1 MGPGLG
7 YSLSIIWLFLDSF
20 WLGWSLPCTQN
31 TFFTWAMGPCFL
43 VCLLNWLILSHTF
56 ASFFS
61 SSCPQHPLPGRSAKM
76 YRKEAIHISN
86 RVVVNFLWFIGW
98 GEEATVY
105 QGPDM
110 CQALC
115 IVNLF
120 DPEEQLINKGAI
132 YYHMQKRKKK
142 CRYVERLGQGH
153 PRMML
158 GFEPRDVPLLP
169 LHRESYS
176 PRQLCIKKTLLSFYL
191 PISFF
196 LVWWVPCSLQPSAL
210 SPWFGWAVE

>member
-1 MGPGLG
+1 
-7 YSLSIIWLFLDSF
+7 
-20 WLGWSLPCTQN
+20 
-31 TFFTWAMGPCFL
+31 
-43 VCLLNWLILSHTF
+43 
-56 ASFFS
+56 
-61 SSCPQHPLPGRSAKM
+61 
-76 YRKEAIHISN
+76 
-86 RVVVNFLWFIGW
+86 
-98 GEEATVY
+98 
-105 QGPDM
+105 M

-158 GFEPRDVPLLP
+158 GFEPWDVPLLP

-176 PRQLCIKKTLLSFYL
+176 PRQLCIKKTLISFYL
-191 PISFF
+191 PISLF
-196 LVWWVPCSLQPSAL
+196 LV
-210 SPWFGWAVE
+210 